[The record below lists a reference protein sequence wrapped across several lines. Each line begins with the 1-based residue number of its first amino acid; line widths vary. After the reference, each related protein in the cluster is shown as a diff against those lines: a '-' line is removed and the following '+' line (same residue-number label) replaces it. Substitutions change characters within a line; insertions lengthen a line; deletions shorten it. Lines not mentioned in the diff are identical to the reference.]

1 MPFERPDNFECRDIK
16 EDMYYLN
23 ELAESLD
30 SAYRTGT
37 KSGLEGTSRIEI
49 SDELAKMISARL
61 RNISKGYL
69 DAVSK

>member
-1 MPFERPDNFECRDIK
+1 MPFERSDNFECRDIK
-16 EDMYYLN
+16 EDMHYLN

-37 KSGLEGTSRIEI
+37 KSDLEGTSRIEI